1 MKTKEYRK
9 NYNNEYQKEN
19 IKRFTFKLNKKTDD
33 PELLEIWDQI
43 ENKSKFIKSA
53 LYMLGDIWLKEYD
66 QYLDPYDKLV
76 IINPE
81 YVAEKY
87 SKKRR

>member
-1 MKTKEYRK
+1 MWLKGETKVNQVQKEKSMKTKEYRK

-43 ENKSKFIKSA
+43 ENK
-53 LYMLGDIWLKEYD
+53 
-66 QYLDPYDKLV
+66 
-76 IINPE
+76 
-81 YVAEKY
+81 
-87 SKKRR
+87 